1 MSRSMGGQKRAAIVV
16 RGSFGKVHLS
26 WQICCNSSEAEVLS
40 LLQVHLSVAQFISY
54 WELFACINVV
64 TGEGFE
70 LQGRKSVDVWR
81 CC

>member
-40 LLQVHLSVAQFISY
+40 LLQVLLSVAVSSY
-54 WELFACINVV
+54 P
-64 TGEGFE
+64 TGSC
-70 LQGRKSVDVWR
+70 LHASMW
-81 CC
+81 